1 MLLWYLLHFIKTLII
16 KRKIDNIFLFSLQ
29 HLTLH
34 WWFQVLLACPW
45 IGVIEPPDLP
55 EWAPMMS
62 SPCWHQHCQRS
73 WTRGRRAERG
83 RRRGGSLKPSEQ
95 VWGSFY
101 RTKKLL
107 RPLSH
112 VAVVL
117 ITIIFIMQESRSFVQ
132 DVYTEHNSCSVSYW
146 TGIQS

>member
-1 MLLWYLLHFIKTLII
+1 MLLWYLLHFITLII
-16 KRKIDNIFLFSLQ
+16 KRKIDNIFLFSAFNTWRSTDDFRRCSRVPESVWLRASWFTWMSSDDVIPL
-29 HLTLH
+29 LTSALSEIMDSGKKS
-34 WWFQVLLACPW
+34 WERKEKA
-45 IGVIEPPDLP
+45 GVIKTL
-55 EWAPMMS
+55 WAGM
-62 SPCWHQHCQRS
+62 
-73 WTRGRRAERG
+73 
-83 RRRGGSLKPSEQ
+83 
-95 VWGSFY
+95 

>member
-1 MLLWYLLHFIKTLII
+1 MLLWYLLHFIKTLIT
-16 KRKIDNIFLFSLQ
+16 KRKTDNIFLFSALNTWRSTDDFRCCSRVPESVW
-29 HLTLH
+29 LS
-34 WWFQVLLACPW
+34 LLIYLNELRWCHPLAD
-45 IGVIEPPDLP
+45 ISTVRDHGLGEEELREEGEGGGGVIKTL
-55 EWAPMMS
+55 WAGM
-62 SPCWHQHCQRS
+62 
-73 WTRGRRAERG
+73 
-83 RRRGGSLKPSEQ
+83 
-95 VWGSFY
+95 

-132 DVYTEHNSCSVSYW
+132 DVYREHNSCSVSDW